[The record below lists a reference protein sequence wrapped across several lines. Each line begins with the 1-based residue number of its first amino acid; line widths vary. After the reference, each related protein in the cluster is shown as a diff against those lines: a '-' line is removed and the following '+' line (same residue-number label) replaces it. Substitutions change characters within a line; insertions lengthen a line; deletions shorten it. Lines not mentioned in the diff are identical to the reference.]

1 MYRRVA
7 ALAFCV
13 VLALAAL
20 GQQRTS
26 QAQGSPNN
34 PPPRSERDREAG
46 ESSSRNT
53 KIDLSPPKDDAQ
65 NHPFSSSSV
74 TDSDAEASGNVQE
87 FHAWDPHK
95 AAKDVE
101 VGDFYFKKKNYRA
114 ALSRYREA
122 LHWKSNDAVATF
134 RTAQCLEKLNQPEE
148 SRRYYEGYLKIL
160 PNGPFAAEANKALE
174 RLKSAAEKSQAS
186 ELSESKQ

>member
-1 MYRRVA
+1 MCA
-7 ALAFCV
+7 AL
-13 VLALAAL
+13 VLPAL
-20 GQQRTS
+20 GQEKNEPDT
-26 QAQGSPNN
+26 PNK
-34 PPPRSERDREAG
+34 PPTRSERDREAG

-74 TDSDAEASGNVQE
+74 ADADAEASGDVQE

-101 VGDFYFKKKNYRA
+101 VGDFYFKKKNYAA

-122 LHWKSNDAVATF
+122 LHWKSNDALATF
-134 RTAQCLEKLNQPEE
+134 RAAQCLEKLNQRDE

-160 PNGPFAAEANKALE
+160 PNGPLAGEANKALE
-174 RLKSAAEKSQAS
+174 RLRGAAEKSQAS